1 MTNPILTNVNY
12 EEEGKQ
18 TGQISLTK
26 DVGQAKRNEAMFL
39 LRPENV
45 AKLRRAA
52 EKADPNVRFDG
63 KTTTTLRPGVKS
75 KDALSK
81 IANMGQS

>member
-1 MTNPILTNVNY
+1 
-12 EEEGKQ
+12 
-18 TGQISLTK
+18 
-26 DVGQAKRNEAMFL
+26 MFL

-63 KTTTTLRPGVKS
+63 KTPTTMRPEAKS
-75 KDALSK
+75 KVLLDNLAK
-81 IANMGQS
+81 MGQ

>member
-1 MTNPILTNVNY
+1 
-12 EEEGKQ
+12 
-18 TGQISLTK
+18 
-26 DVGQAKRNEAMFL
+26 MFL

-63 KTTTTLRPGVKS
+63 KTPTTTRPNAKS
-75 KDALSK
+75 SALINRGISNL
-81 IANMGQS
+81 ANTGQPDE